1 MSGKNHSI
9 KYYHNESKY
18 DSDKECK
25 ECEKCDDIYSTTEFL
40 TNKDVLYVI
49 AVVSNPA
56 RFDKRYQLFKEFC
69 NRMEKEKQVKLI
81 RVELQQGH
89 RPFITNSEIRLKTD
103 HEIWYKENLINI
115 GVSKLPKNWKYMA
128 WIDTDVEFQNKKWV
142 QETIDQLQTYK
153 VVQLFS
159 HCVDMGI
166 RTEAMH
172 VHIGFMYQY
181 CNGETWKEPRYGGT
195 WHPGYAWAIRRE
207 AYDAIGGIMDFAILG
222 SADTHTALSLIGLVS
237 KSLNRDLHE
246 NYKKLWYVFQDRCE
260 KFIKRSVGYVPG
272 TILHHFHGDKVN
284 RQYQDRWKILIN
296 NQYDPLVDVIK
307 DSEGLWRLEGSK
319 IKLRD
324 DIIMYFRQRNED
336 SNVMAQDYKYV
347 KAKWV

>member
-1 MSGKNHSI
+1 ME
-9 KYYHNESKY
+9 Y
-18 DSDKECK
+18 
-25 ECEKCDDIYSTTEFL
+25 L

-69 NRMEKEKQVKLI
+69 KRMENEKQVKLI

-103 HEIWYKENLINI
+103 HELWYKENLINI

-195 WHPGYAWAIRRE
+195 WHPGYAWAITRE
-207 AYDAIGGIMDFAILG
+207 AFNSIGGLMDFPILG
-222 SADTHTALSLIGLVS
+222 SGDHHMALAFIGLGDRYINS
-237 KSLNRDLHE
+237 KLNK
-246 NYKKLWYVFQDRCE
+246 NYKLLCEIFQERCE
-260 KFIKRSVGYVPG
+260 KFIKRSIGFVHG
-272 TILHHFHGDKVN
+272 TITHYFHGNKAD
-284 RQYQDRWKILIN
+284 RRYQDRWQILIKN
-296 NQYDPLVDVIK
+296 DYFNVDYLFHLFITIK
-307 DSEGLWRLEGSK
+307 FNYYNIPIYINFFKKYYFLSEITDLC
-319 IKLRD
+319 
-324 DIIMYFRQRNED
+324 
-336 SNVMAQDYKYV
+336 SNTF
-347 KAKWV
+347 